1 MTGSGFDPPPPPA
14 APPYPVEKSSAPPP
28 PRAAYILVSKGTLQY
43 VLLGFFSGVNF
54 YFSIILSFS
63 CFIAMWPRIGGLLI
77 PIAFILAIN
86 LVIFV
91 RVLHRLSRRVEGR
104 SLVGKTERRQRL
116 RRCQNAVTILVLMGL
131 TWVVGYLSIIRPASV
146 FVQGIFT
153 ILNSLQGY
161 FIFMLYCVR
170 QPLVRRIW
178 RSQFF
183 CCVPPTK
190 RESPLKPSSKSTSGN
205 TDSSDAAIVRRQKS
219 NHGFNSFSQDM
230 QGGWVQTRDDRG
242 LST

>member
-1 MTGSGFDPPPPPA
+1 
-14 APPYPVEKSSAPPP
+14 
-28 PRAAYILVSKGTLQY
+28 
-43 VLLGFFSGVNF
+43 
-54 YFSIILSFS
+54 
-63 CFIAMWPRIGGLLI
+63 MWPRIGGLLI
-77 PIAFILAIN
+77 PIAFIMAIN

-153 ILNSLQGY
+153 VLNSLQGY

-190 RESPLKPSSKSTSGN
+190 RESKLKPSSKSTSGN
-205 TDSSDAAIVRRQKS
+205 MDSNDAAIVRRQKS

-230 QGGWVQTRDDRG
+230 QGVGSDQRRSWSLHLKDYRG
-242 LST
+242 EISTMLATVRHFKIFSLYTARPLHKLSP